1 MGVLNTIGG
10 ASAVINVAGSALSLV
25 GMGAAL
31 IKPRNPPPGIAGFL
45 FDIKMSE
52 NVSQTA
58 QVTDHFTE
66 DNYAIQ
72 DHVALEPVKITLTGR
87 VGELVHT
94 KAAAL
99 AFLSA
104 VIDRLSPLGIFTP
117 AQGAEAQ
124 KAIASANLIVNTY
137 NSIETNF
144 KSLSDVLLGEPAL
157 NKQQKAYATFDGY
170 FQGRSLLT
178 VETPWRTYENMLI
191 ENWSADQG
199 EESIYETTFTLT
211 FKQLR
216 LVSTETN
223 KGTLRGRIAQQKA
236 SMVDKGKVR
245 GKSIIAATVDKT
257 SGTGAN

>member
-1 MGVLNTIGG
+1 
-10 ASAVINVAGSALSLV
+10 
-25 GMGAAL
+25 
-31 IKPRNPPPGIAGFL
+31 
-45 FDIKMSE
+45 
-52 NVSQTA
+52 
-58 QVTDHFTE
+58 
-66 DNYAIQ
+66 
-72 DHVALEPVKITLTGR
+72 VKITLTGR

-191 ENWSADQG
+191 ENWTADQG